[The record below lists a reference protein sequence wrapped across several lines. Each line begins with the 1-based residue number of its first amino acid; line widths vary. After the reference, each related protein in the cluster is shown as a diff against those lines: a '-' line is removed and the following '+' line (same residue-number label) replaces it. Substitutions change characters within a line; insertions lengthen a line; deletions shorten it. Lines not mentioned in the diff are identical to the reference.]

1 MKFYKAL
8 YVGDTVKDPN
18 KIKKKLKRHEGCL
31 VYVICIAQGDDQL
44 EIYHSGYLKQKY
56 YRKHPPIVI
65 GIASDYK
72 EAVNIVVQITKE
84 CVEKT
89 GSCNLKDY
97 LKMKVKKAD
106 W

>member
-8 YVGDTVKDPN
+8 YIGDTVKDVN
-18 KIKKKLKRHEGCL
+18 KVKKKLKRHQGTF
-31 VYVICIAQGDDQL
+31 VYVIAIASGDDQL

-56 YRKHPPIVI
+56 YRKHAPVIV

-72 EAVNIVVQITKE
+72 EAVDLVVQITKE

-89 GSCNLKDY
+89 GGCNLKEY
-97 LKMKVKKAD
+97 LKQKVKKKI
-106 W
+106 